1 MSHVIP
7 LLSHLMPNLK
17 ETLKM
22 ALVTLKNVP
31 NFVGTLFELIPTDSE
46 RFGMF
51 WRFLEKVT
59 FLTPCDVTGVTF
71 VTFT

>member
-22 ALVTLKNVP
+22 TLVTLKNVP
-31 NFVGTLFELIPTDSE
+31 NFVGTLFELIPTDPE

-51 WRFLEKVT
+51 RSFLEKVT

-71 VTFT
+71 VTCT